1 MKIPKRKIFGEAM
14 IILILLAGTALRFT
28 NVNWDSY
35 QAFHPDERNISWAVT
50 RIQWF
55 TQLNPKFFAYGG
67 LPIYLYKILS
77 DMTAWVTG
85 DLSWTTE
92 WGKIAVVGRYVSAT
106 LSSVSIFLIFLA
118 ARRLFSP
125 TVGILASFFLAFSP
139 WAIREAHFSTTETML
154 VFFLLSLLLTGHLII
169 TAKYSPAIYKLCVV
183 AGIIAG
189 FAVGAKTTSLLFLI
203 IPLLSV
209 WLPSL
214 DNKIVS
220 KQFLRDIILRR
231 IPMTLSLLVVA
242 SVCFLLTSPYTVLD
256 YPHFWESM
264 KYETGVALGRF
275 SVPYTL
281 QFFQTTPYIYQIQTM
296 LWQSGIVILPG
307 LVGMM
312 FLIIKYLRRREKT
325 LILFLAFPLIYY
337 AFSGQW
343 LAKFSRYNVPFLPFA
358 TIAAAWLMV
367 TLYKRFRTAGLFCI
381 AFTACVTLVWG
392 LSNWTIYLR
401 PQTRIEASRWMYR
414 HIAPNTVI
422 FTEHWNDGLPGSV
435 PNMIEV
441 PFNRELL
448 NVYDDDNDAKL
459 VMYQDTI
466 TRGQYIILSTR
477 RIWATM
483 PKLTKKY
490 PYTSTFYKRLF
501 DGSLGFQEV
510 ASFTS
515 YPQLFG
521 MSVNDDSAE
530 ESIQVFDHPTVKIF
544 QKTTPLSRDNIR
556 SQLKTG
562 Q

>member
-1 MKIPKRKIFGEAM
+1 M
-14 IILILLAGTALRFT
+14 IILIFLIGTALRFT

-77 DMTAWVTG
+77 DITARITG
-85 DLSWTTE
+85 DPSWITE

-125 TVGILASFFLAFSP
+125 AVGLLAAFFLAFSP

-154 VFFLLSLLLTGHLII
+154 VFFLLSLLLVSHRLMT
-169 TAKYSPAIYKLCVV
+169 TKKLFTLSLFCCI
-183 AGIIAG
+183 AGITTG
-189 FAVGAKTTSLLFLI
+189 FAMGAKTTSLLFLI
-203 IPLLSV
+203 IPLSSLWLS
-209 WLPSL
+209 SHAIRHR
-214 DNKIVS
+214 IVMT
-220 KQFLRDIILRR
+220 FILLFFSS
-231 IPMTLSLLVVA
+231 TY
-242 SVCFLLTSPYTVLD
+242 FLLTSPYTVLD
-256 YPHFWESM
+256 YPHFLESM
-264 KYETGVALGRF
+264 QYETGVALGRF

-281 QFFQTTPYIYQIQTM
+281 QFFQTIPYLYQIQTM
-296 LWQSGIVILPG
+296 LWQSGVVIILG
-307 LVGMM
+307 LIGII
-312 FLIIKYLRRREKT
+312 FLCIECIRRREKT
-325 LILFLAFPLIYY
+325 LVLFLIFPLIYGT
-337 AFSGQW
+337 FSGQW

-367 TLYKRFRTAGLFCI
+367 TVWKLFKKSSRPYFICI
-381 AFTACVTLVWG
+381 FVDLLICLFIVWWG

-401 PQTRIEASRWMYR
+401 PQTRIEASRWMYQ
-414 HIAPNTVI
+414 HIRANTVI

-435 PNMIEV
+435 PGITEI

-459 VMYQDTI
+459 AMYENKL

-477 RIWATM
+477 RIWGTM
-483 PKLTKKY
+483 PRLTKKY
-490 PYTSTFYKRLF
+490 PYTSTFYQRLF
-501 DGSLGFQEV
+501 DGSLGFREV

-521 MSVNDDSAE
+521 VSINDDSAE
-530 ESIQVFDHPTVKIF
+530 ESVQVFDHPAVKIF
-544 QKTTPLSRDNIR
+544 KKITPLSQEEIQSRLL
-556 SQLKTG
+556 SG

>member
-1 MKIPKRKIFGEAM
+1 M
-14 IILILLAGTALRFT
+14 IILILLIGALLRFT
-28 NVNWDSY
+28 NLNWDSY

-77 DMTAWVTG
+77 DMTARVTG
-85 DLSWTTE
+85 DPSWTTE

-125 TVGILASFFLAFSP
+125 AVGLLAAFFLAFSP

-154 VFFLLSLLLTGHLII
+154 VFFLLSLLLIGHRLI
-169 TAKYSPAIYKLCVV
+169 TEKYSQSIYYLCIA
-183 AGIIAG
+183 AGITAG
-189 FAVGAKTTSLLFLI
+189 FAIAAKTTSILFLI
-203 IPLLSV
+203 IPLLSM
-209 WLPSL
+209 WFPLL
-214 DNKIVS
+214 DNKLMS
-220 KQFLRDIILRR
+220 KQFFRDIILRR
-231 IPMTLSLLVVA
+231 IPITFSLLVVA
-242 SVCFLLTSPYTVLD
+242 SACFLLTSPYTVLD
-256 YPHFWESM
+256 YPHFLESM
-264 KYETGVALGRF
+264 QYETGVALGRF

-281 QFFQTTPYIYQIQTM
+281 QFFQTTPYLYQIQTM
-296 LWQSGIVILPG
+296 LWQSGVVILLG
-307 LVGMM
+307 LVGMLL
-312 FLIIKYLRRREKT
+312 LIIEYLQRKEKT
-325 LILFLAFPLIYY
+325 VLLFLVFPIIYG
-337 AFSGQW
+337 AFSGLW

-367 TLYKRFRTAGLFCI
+367 TLYKRFRIAGLACI
-381 AFTACVTLVWG
+381 TFTACVTLLWG

-401 PQTRIEASRWMYR
+401 PQTRMEASRWMYQQ
-414 HIAPNTVI
+414 IAPNTII

-459 VMYQDTI
+459 VTYEEQL

-477 RIWATM
+477 RIWGTM
-483 PKLTKKY
+483 PRLTKKY

-501 DGSLGFQEV
+501 DGSLGFREV

-521 MSVNDDSAE
+521 VSINDDSAE
-530 ESIQVFDHPTVKIF
+530 ESVQVFDHPTVKIF
-544 QKTTPLSRDNIR
+544 QKITPLSRDSIR
-556 SQLKTG
+556 SLLKTG